1 MTMPESVAPSPA
13 AYPKWL
19 AGIIIGAIA
28 IASMLALIWPLLP
41 FTTPAVGGG
50 SVAVITG
57 QIEGKGMRGG
67 IGATAPD
74 FEYAARDGTTL
85 RLSDYRGKIVVIN
98 FWATSCKPCLREL
111 PAMNRVAMSEP
122 DVEFLAVASTGLL
135 DTSEKVDSFFTQLA
149 LDHITPVLDD
159 GIMTLT
165 RYGVLDLPTTFF
177 VDPDGVIRH
186 FQIGALPLTEDQFKR
201 GIAKARLGAFQVES
215 TQPLDL
221 RWLVLALPIAVGGL
235 GLLGFRLLRARRKI
249 PFRA

>member
-1 MTMPESVAPSPA
+1 MTTPEGLASSPA

-19 AGIIIGAIA
+19 AGIVIGAIA
-28 IASMLALIWPLLP
+28 VASLVALIWPLLP
-41 FTTPAVGGG
+41 STTPAVGGG

-67 IGATAPD
+67 ISATAPD
-74 FEYAARDGTTL
+74 FQYAARDGTTH
-85 RLSDYRGKIVVIN
+85 RLSDYRGRIVVVN
-98 FWATSCKPCLREL
+98 FWATSCRPCLREL
-111 PAMNRVAMSEP
+111 PAMNRVAISEP

-159 GIMTLT
+159 GVMTLT

-177 VDPDGVIRH
+177 VGPDGVIRH
-186 FQIGALPLTEDQFKR
+186 FQIGVLPLTEDQFKR
-201 GIAKARLGAFQVES
+201 GIAKARLGSSETES

-221 RWLVLALPIAVGGL
+221 RWLGLALPIAVV
-235 GLLGFRLLRARRKI
+235 GFLALRQLRTRRKT
-249 PFRA
+249 PPAA